1 MTCTKPINP
10 SQHNDAND
18 LIVTKFC
25 SLKCVSETSNK
36 TFYQEISI
44 IFFAISSMKDV
55 PLGSKYA
62 SEYLKNKEFQFSKQQ
77 CSIREIFTFSHF

>member
-55 PLGSKYA
+55 RLGSKFVSA
-62 SEYLKNKEFQFSKQQ
+62 INKTVVTSTRVYDLQAADQ
-77 CSIREIFTFSHF
+77 RDY